1 MSFYDKIK
9 DQVTE
14 LTNKYNYQNDG
25 TAFGHFAIKECFNKI
40 IDFEYDGSNFDDFIK
55 AHIVDMSNDLG
66 NDAVFTNQKNN
77 EILIFQF
84 KYSNSSLLNNDEI
97 KKNKKFIDWLLN
109 LSSENLSP
117 NNKLQKIIDEEISPF
132 LTPENIQKNNYNIT
146 FYYID
151 NNFDDRL
158 MTDIKALFTNY
169 NEKGI
174 NYCNKFY
181 SYEEV
186 EELYDDI
193 EIPKNDVLL
202 NIVEDEFF
210 IKKSNY
216 FDDSETPIETMITS
230 LKVNSLKPIIEEK
243 KELILALNVRY
254 YKGENEINA
263 KIKNEYSKGSR
274 SNFWILNNGINAICE
289 NFELINKDKLRIKN
303 FQIVNG
309 GQTTKTLTR
318 IVNELSDDVQ
328 LLMRLS
334 KINDKT
340 RISKISK
347 DIAVASNSQNA
358 ISSRDLH
365 SGDGIQV
372 AIFKCLDEVGIFYD
386 KKDGEWATVNKK
398 KYRNPFGKSPMHLK
412 IKNTELG
419 ISYLSFFL
427 QMPISTKG
435 RNKLV
440 FSDIY
445 YDDIFSMTKNQTEQ
459 FYKLIFSYRLSEKI
473 NKIKSENIMK
483 FEILQNNYIN
493 DVILSLS
500 AAYFFKDNYIKISK
514 IAELIDNLNNLKGE
528 DYILKEEKYCL
539 NLNEGFEEYILKII
553 KALQIILDVKKEAK
567 IEYAN
572 ESWLT
577 NDTNKWL
584 KKDGTYKEIY
594 QKVIKNL
601 KQES

>member
-1 MSFYDKIK
+1 MSFYEKIGNQVIDLKDK
-9 DQVTE
+9 
-14 LTNKYNYQNDG
+14 YSYPNDG
-25 TAFGHFAIKECFNKI
+25 TAFGHFVIKECFNKI
-40 IDFEYDGSNFDDFIK
+40 IDFEYDGSNFDDFIQ
-55 AHIVDMSNDLG
+55 AHIVDMANDLG
-66 NDAVFTNQKNN
+66 NDAIFANQKNN

-84 KYSNSSLLNNDEI
+84 KYSNSSLLNNNEI
-97 KKNKKFIDWLLN
+97 KKNKKFIDWLLELN
-109 LSSENLSP
+109 KDELSP
-117 NNKLQKIIDEEISPF
+117 NSKLQKIIDEEISPF
-132 LTPENIQKNNYNIT
+132 LTSENIQNKNYNIS

-151 NNFDDRL
+151 NNFNDQL
-158 MTDIKALFTNY
+158 KTDIKALFTNY
-169 NEKGI
+169 NDQEI

-181 SYEEV
+181 SYNEI

-202 NIVEDEFF
+202 NIVENEFF

-216 FDDSETPIETMITS
+216 FDDRETPIETMITS

-254 YKGENEINA
+254 YKGENEINS
-263 KIKNEYSKGSR
+263 KIKNEYSKGSH

-289 NFELINKDKLRIKN
+289 HFELVEKDKLKILN

-318 IVNELSDDVQ
+318 VINDLPDDVQ
-328 LLMRLS
+328 LLMRLT
-334 KINDKT
+334 KIDDKT

-365 SGDGIQV
+365 SGDRIQTT
-372 AIFKCLDEVGIFYD
+372 IFKALDEVGIFYD

-412 IKNTELG
+412 IKNTDLG
-419 ISYLSFFL
+419 ISYLSFLL

-440 FSDIY
+440 FSDVY
-445 YDDIFSMTKNQTEQ
+445 YDDIFSMTKNEDEQ
-459 FYKLIFSYRLSEKI
+459 FYKLMFSYRLSEKI
-473 NKIKSENIMK
+473 NQIKNDNITK

-500 AAYFFKDNYIKISK
+500 ATYFFRENYTKISTLD
-514 IAELIDNLNNLKGE
+514 ELIDNLNDIKAQ
-528 DYILKEEKYCL
+528 DYILKTDKYCL
-539 NLNEGFEEYILKII
+539 TANEHFEDYILKII
-553 KALQIILDVKKEAK
+553 KALQHILDVKKEAK
-567 IEYAN
+567 KEYAN
-572 ESWLT
+572 QEWIP

-584 KKDGTYKEIY
+584 KKDGTYKDIY
-594 QKVIKNL
+594 KRVIKKL
-601 KQES
+601 KEES